1 MDNYGSFNGHR
12 SKSIHCGKPNDLTL
26 YCLMVT
32 HQRNESRGGVIQRDQ
47 MIDELNLVFIEQC
60 IAITVIL
67 KHDVVLPR
75 LTFLHAILIA

>member
-1 MDNYGSFNGHR
+1 
-12 SKSIHCGKPNDLTL
+12 
-26 YCLMVT
+26 
-32 HQRNESRGGVIQRDQ
+32 

-75 LTFLHAILIA
+75 LTFLHVISIA